1 MSLHDFRQQ
10 KTWSPGQGSK
20 ALQFF
25 LSVTFWAFGAESTQA
40 GSQHSPGSEQELM
53 QSRQG
58 TNLADS
64 HTDFYPKDSH
74 TMPALPGTGILWT
87 AHREAQLC
95 SQGPARWAH
104 KLQIKCLNGGIYALL
119 TDRARTESTQG
130 TTMKNPPD
138 KKQTEGSEYKST
150 KYSAIVPVVVKA
162 DFSTLITG
170 FCM

>member
-74 TMPALPGTGILWT
+74 TMPALPGTGIPWT

-104 KLQIKCLNGGIYALL
+104 KLQIKCLNREFMLYSQ
-119 TDRARTESTQG
+119 TDHRQKVPREHHA
-130 TTMKNPPD
+130 
-138 KKQTEGSEYKST
+138 KST
-150 KYSAIVPVVVKA
+150 RQKTNWREWIQVHQ
-162 DFSTLITG
+162 I
-170 FCM
+170 FCNCSCCSKSRF